1 MMETDDKPSMKEEQ
15 KKEKDAKGKMI
26 IEIHKYQ
33 LLFDIL
39 KNPKLVWKLLLTMF
53 CIVVIFFGGLLIVV
67 LTIKSFYPY
76 NNIRT
81 NVYGAAVME
90 DEDKEVIYW
99 LFNTAELWAN
109 SGIEVEPGDELT
121 IRASG
126 ASHTAIHHLVEDA
139 DNNRMLRDQWVGTEG
154 ATKTGR
160 RDSLRAQYRIQPNDL
175 EGKLLMQVIGEE
187 HMKNSEDWYKA
198 DNDSFLMGKGDLY
211 IIGKERQ
218 NMRIRTKGMLH
229 FAVNDIVL
237 TDSVINKMYLEEL
250 KLMEK
255 DTTDEVKK
263 ILNKIEDAYLQE
275 SKNVDSLLSRIL
287 TFKADVNSLKSK
299 KISEGFEFGRSPEDW
314 DSLYPINNELLYYK
328 KYKFRNAWYVDNLG
342 SFLIIIERKKHK

>member
-53 CIVVIFFGGLLIVV
+53 CIVVVFFGGLSIVV

-81 NVYGAAVME
+81 NVYGATIME

-139 DNNRMLRDQWVGTEG
+139 DNNRMLRD
-154 ATKTGR
+154 
-160 RDSLRAQYRIQPNDL
+160 
-175 EGKLLMQVIGEE
+175 
-187 HMKNSEDWYKA
+187 
-198 DNDSFLMGKGDLY
+198 
-211 IIGKERQ
+211 
-218 NMRIRTKGMLH
+218 
-229 FAVNDIVL
+229 
-237 TDSVINKMYLEEL
+237 
-250 KLMEK
+250 
-255 DTTDEVKK
+255 
-263 ILNKIEDAYLQE
+263 
-275 SKNVDSLLSRIL
+275 
-287 TFKADVNSLKSK
+287 
-299 KISEGFEFGRSPEDW
+299 
-314 DSLYPINNELLYYK
+314 
-328 KYKFRNAWYVDNLG
+328 
-342 SFLIIIERKKHK
+342 